1 MDQETEKYFMGKLQ
15 AMQVRRLQ
23 ENIEF
28 QQFVEE
34 FANATGKKPSEIIDE
49 KEITITWPAHMK
61 PPKKNGNGNGRHHR
75 GNKSRSAESS

>member
-34 FANATGKKPSEIIDE
+34 FAYATGKKPSEIIDE
-49 KEITITWPAHMK
+49 KEITITSY
-61 PPKKNGNGNGRHHR
+61 R
-75 GNKSRSAESS
+75 